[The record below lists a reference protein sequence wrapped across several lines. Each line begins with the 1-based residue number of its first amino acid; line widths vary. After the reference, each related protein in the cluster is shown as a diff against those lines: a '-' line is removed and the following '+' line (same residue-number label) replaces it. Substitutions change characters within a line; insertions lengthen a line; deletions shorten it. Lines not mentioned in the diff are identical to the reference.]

1 MAGTGKVGNLFFGI
15 NLDSKEFKKG
25 MRQVKRNMKQFQ
37 KDMKNGF
44 ADVAKGATVLTGAIT
59 GLTAGA
65 FALSK
70 QTSELV
76 NAQNILAE
84 SLGSTQAEIAGLE
97 LASDSM
103 GVSYDMLID
112 KMREFGGVDEFKNLA
127 DDVANAGDETMQLA
141 KAQEIFGNEGLKLL
155 PILQQGSQG
164 LNNYVDEARRLGLA
178 LSPDQVDQ
186 MTSAWGKYEKMMQK
200 ITGAT
205 RQMGLI
211 FSESFGEF
219 SEKIGDLI
227 SNNLPDLVA
236 SVTVVWGA
244 FKSWFNNMIMGVELT
259 LGAFHDFTDGVSDEF
274 STIELLVFALES
286 PFEAFSLFLASWAE
300 TTLSVMSAPFRGFIN
315 LVSRIFSGFTVLL
328 ETIVT
333 GWAKIFEGLIASLPK
348 GLTEGSDIQSVSKA
362 LNRMKGSIAGVRK
375 EVEEFGEA
383 MDPKNFT
390 GAYDDLLLTK
400 DKRKEFESLL
410 DKSVDRTRRRMAKVM
425 GDISSMG
432 RGEDGAESGKAD
444 VASTVGGMATLAVAG
459 SIEAF
464 KLENQ
469 TENAILDVNKQQL
482 RELKHMSRAQQ
493 LQVAG
498 FTS

>member
-1 MAGTGKVGNLFFGI
+1 MAGNGKVGNLFFGI

-44 ADVAKGATVLTGAIT
+44 ADVAKGATALTAGIT

-65 FALSK
+65 FALAK

-76 NAQNILAE
+76 NSQNILAE

-97 LASDSM
+97 LAADTM
-103 GVSYDMLID
+103 GVSYDML
-112 KMREFGGVDEFKNLA
+112 
-127 DDVANAGDETMQLA
+127 QLA

-164 LNNYVDEARRLGLA
+164 LNDYVKEAFRLGLA
-178 LSPDQVDQ
+178 LNDIDNEK
-186 MTSAWGKYEKMMQK
+186 MTKNFGKFEKMMQK

-205 RQMGLI
+205 RQFGVV

-219 SEKIGDLI
+219 SKKIGDLI
-227 SNNLPDLVA
+227 SNNLPALVA
-236 SVTVVWGA
+236 TVDVVWKA
-244 FKSWFNNMIMGVELT
+244 FQNWFNNMIMGIEYT
-259 LGAFHDFTDGVSDEF
+259 LDAFADFTDGVSDEF
-274 STIELLVFALES
+274 SAIELLVFALES

-300 TTLSVMSAPFRGFIN
+300 TTLSVMSSPFRGFVN

-333 GWAKIFEGLIASLPK
+333 GWAKIFEGIISSLPK
-348 GLTEGSDIQSVSKA
+348 GLTEGSDIQSVAEA

-410 DKSVDRTRRRMAKVM
+410 DKSVDRTRRRMARVM
-425 GDISSMG
+425 GDISKMG
-432 RGEDGAESGKAD
+432 KGENGAESGKAD
-444 VASTVGGMATLAVAG
+444 ASSKISGMATLAVAG

-469 TENAILDVNKQQL
+469 TENQILDVNKKQL
-482 RELKHMSRAQQ
+482 IALNKMTRQQQ

-498 FTS
+498 FTN

>member
-25 MRQVKRNMKQFQ
+25 MKQVKRNMKQFQ

-44 ADVAKGATVLTGAIT
+44 ATVAKGATALTGAIT

-65 FALSK
+65 FALAK
-70 QTSELV
+70 TTSELV
-76 NAQNILAE
+76 NSQNILAE

-112 KMREFGGVDEFKNLA
+112 KMREFGGVDEFKKLA

-164 LNNYVDEARRLGLA
+164 LNDYVEEARRLGLA
-178 LSPDQVDQ
+178 LTPDQVDK
-186 MTSAWGKYEKMMQK
+186 MTSAWGQYEKAMQK

-205 RQMGLI
+205 RQLGLI
-211 FSESFGEF
+211 FAETFGEF
-219 SEKIGDLI
+219 SQMIGDII

-236 SVTVVWGA
+236 GVTVVWGA
-244 FKSWFNNMIMGVELT
+244 FKVWFENMLMG
-259 LGAFHDFTDGVSDEF
+259 
-274 STIELLVFALES
+274 IELLLDGFGDLTSGMTEEFSLIEIAVIGLKH
-286 PFEAFSLFLASWAE
+286 PFESVLMGIIKITE
-300 TTLSVMSAPFRGFIN
+300 KILSVISAPFRKIMAFFS
-315 LVSRIFSGFTVLL
+315 LVSEGILKVISTMAQALGDGKFAKMIKDFADDAGIATREYREALDAFNNTGAFDGVLFGGFQDDY
-328 ETIVT
+328 
-333 GWAKIFEGLIASLPK
+333 IA
-348 GLTEGSDIQSVSKA
+348 Q
-362 LNRMKGSIAGVRK
+362 VRK
-375 EVEEFGEA
+375 TAKATRKEYNLAFKGFGER
-383 MDPKNFT
+383 FSTTSET
-390 GAYDDLLLTK
+390 GAQT
-400 DKRKEFESLL
+400 
-410 DKSVDRTRRRMAKVM
+410 
-425 GDISSMG
+425 
-432 RGEDGAESGKAD
+432 GKAD
-444 VASTVGGMATLAVAG
+444 TEAKIGGMATLAVAG

-469 TENAILDVNKQQL
+469 TDNMILDVNKKQL
-482 RELKHMSRAQQ
+482 TELKRMSRQQQ